1 MIKKKIELLQ
11 GIGLA
16 KSGKNINI
24 MTNSDIIEEILFKSH
39 SLHIQ
44 NEVMGYA
51 ETIMNE
57 YPKMAKVDAYQKAF
71 YELSKD

>member
-1 MIKKKIELLQ
+1 
-11 GIGLA
+11 
-16 KSGKNINI
+16 

-71 YELSKD
+71 CELSKD